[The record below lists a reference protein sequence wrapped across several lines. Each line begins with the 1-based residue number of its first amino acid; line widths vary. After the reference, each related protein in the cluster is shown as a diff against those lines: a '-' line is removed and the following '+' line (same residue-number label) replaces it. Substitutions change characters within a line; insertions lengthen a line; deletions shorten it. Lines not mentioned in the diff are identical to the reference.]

1 VAVSLLK
8 NIYAENDYLAQEKSL
23 HYLKTKE
30 GHDVD
35 FAIVNKD
42 EIEKI
47 IEVKVSDSTL
57 GKNILK
63 FATKYNL
70 SAVQL
75 VQYLQKERM
84 DKGISIIPA
93 YDFLENLYL

>member
-1 VAVSLLK
+1 
-8 NIYAENDYLAQEKSL
+8 
-23 HYLKTKE
+23 
-30 GHDVD
+30 
-35 FAIVNKD
+35 VNKD

-57 GKNILK
+57 GKNIFK

-75 VQYLQKERM
+75 VQYLLKERM